1 MPVHPANNVEVL
13 DEGVSQGFVRGIDF
27 TGGGI
32 TATVSGSRATANVP
46 AAAAPPVGADPTT
59 QIGLAVVNGV
69 AATFLRSDA
78 AQALNQGI
86 APTWTA
92 AHTFSLN
99 QGVRLSG
106 TAPELVVVETD
117 GGVDGTRWGLRT
129 DAGVMALVT
138 RTDAGSLGRTAW
150 NVTRAGIALTVLN
163 WGNITDNPSYN
174 FVGTG
179 PVSGQG
185 VVMSEKYSSALLM
198 MGA

>member
-1 MPVHPANNVEVL
+1 MPVKPANNVEVL
-13 DEGVSQGFVRGIDF
+13 DEGASQGFVRQVDF
-27 TGGGI
+27 TGAGV
-32 TATVSGSRATANVP
+32 TATVSGSLATVNVP
-46 AAAAPPVGADPTT
+46 SVSVPVGANPTA
-59 QIGLAVVNGV
+59 QIGLVTINGV

-92 AHTFSLN
+92 AHTFTLN
-99 QGVRLSG
+99 QGVKLSA
-106 TAPELVVVETD
+106 TAPELVVIETD
-117 GGVDGTRWGLRT
+117 GAADGKQWGLRT

-150 NVTRAGIALTVLN
+150 NVTRVGIALTVLN
-163 WGNITDNPSYN
+163 WGNVTDNPTFN

-185 VVMSEKYSSALLM
+185 VVMSEKYSSALLL